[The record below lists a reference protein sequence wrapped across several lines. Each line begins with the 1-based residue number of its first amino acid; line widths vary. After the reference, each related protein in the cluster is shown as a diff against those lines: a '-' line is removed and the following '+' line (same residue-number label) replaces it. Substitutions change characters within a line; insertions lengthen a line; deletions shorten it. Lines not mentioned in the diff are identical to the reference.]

1 MAWKAGQTYQWQ
13 CRQPAACHCIG
24 SQSNGNPLAG
34 ASGAIGTLASTGG
47 LSMVQAFQAAGA
59 VQLLVRCLLG
69 GRYTRL
75 LTQAAGALTNL
86 VSASV
91 QGSEAAAAAA
101 AEAAEAGA
109 VPRLF

>member
-1 MAWKAGQTYQWQ
+1 
-13 CRQPAACHCIG
+13 
-24 SQSNGNPLAG
+24 
-34 ASGAIGTLASTGG
+34 
-47 LSMVQAFQAAGA
+47 MVQAFQAAGA

-109 VPRLF
+109 VPRLFQLLTRSSTDELVGRRQQLLRLPM